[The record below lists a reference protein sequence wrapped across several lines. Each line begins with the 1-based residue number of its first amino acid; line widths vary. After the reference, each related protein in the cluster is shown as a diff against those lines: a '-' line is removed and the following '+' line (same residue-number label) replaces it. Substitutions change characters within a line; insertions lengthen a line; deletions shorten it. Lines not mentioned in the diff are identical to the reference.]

1 MDDSAVIRRVLRETF
16 ERETDFE
23 VEVARDGTDALARI
37 GSFRPDV
44 VTLDVAMPGMDGLAV
59 LRALPAPHG
68 CAVVI
73 EGHRHMVNLT
83 APQAVSEAL
92 QSWLSTTEIAA

>member
-1 MDDSAVIRRVLRETF
+1 MVST
-16 ERETDFE
+16 
-23 VEVARDGTDALARI
+23 
-37 GSFRPDV
+37 
-44 VTLDVAMPGMDGLAV
+44 
-59 LRALPAPHG
+59 ALPAPLRRGEPVPDTHRWGWQLTADGDANSTPEMTRAMAAAAPHG